1 MTGVGTQFM
10 SPDGVTNWTIGIG
23 DRLICANAE
32 GRIGAINS
40 ATSLSLSTWTGGVIA
55 AGASYVIDR
64 YSGMPDQTIAGL
76 IQSLLSTVST
86 AAITAGTIN
95 GATIGLA
102 TPAAAAFTT
111 ISLGRQT
118 VADANATVSA
128 AVATVAYTS
137 ISAART
143 LTLPAAASYAAG
155 QQLLIIDESL
165 SCSSSKTITV
175 SRAGSDLLNG
185 ATSSVIAS
193 AGGSLSLESNGV
205 SAWTSIRSSAT
216 IFAGDSGSG
225 GTAGLVPAPPAG
237 SAASGFALL
246 ANGLW
251 GAPTSASGF
260 VNKFI
265 DANFD
270 VAFLGNS
277 GSVASGATAYTLE
290 GWLISATGTAAA
302 WSQVYQAYL
311 AGNSLRIAAAPS
323 LSACSLTQRIESSIA
338 AELLAVSS
346 GPQAITVQFA
356 IYNGTSSA
364 ITPTLSTGYAST
376 RDAFGTVT
384 ADLAATSLQSIAA
397 GTAAVV
403 AYTFTPNVY
412 LVFGYQI
419 SLNFGSALNASSGFV
434 QIGRADVRATPGLS
448 TGLNS
453 SPPTPELAP
462 TDAAVRQCQ
471 RYFETSYDLATAPG
485 TATVVG
491 ASLILLGPL
500 PSATYASGT
509 FVPFKTRK
517 RADPTILTYSPA
529 SGASGYARD
538 ATNSA
543 DVATVTSWT
552 TGQTGV
558 SWKATV
564 SAATENINLQVQWT
578 ANSRL

>member
-1 MTGVGTQFM
+1 MARSLQIPQYSAGTISIGAPYGGVWPVTGVGTQFM

-40 ATSLSLSTWTGGVIA
+40 ATSLLLSTWTGGVIA
-55 AGASYVIDR
+55 NAGYIIDR

-118 VADANATVSA
+118 VADADATVSA

-155 QQLLIIDESL
+155 RQLLIIDESL

-175 SRAGSDLLNG
+175 SPAGSDLLNG

-193 AGGSLSLESNGV
+193 AGGSLSSRATASRPGPP
-205 SAWTSIRSSAT
+205 SAHRRDHLCRRFRIGRH
-216 IFAGDSGSG
+216 G
-225 GTAGLVPAPPAG
+225 GLVPAPPAG

-290 GWLISATGTAAA
+290 GWLISATGIAAA
-302 WSQVYQAYL
+302 WSSFTKPIWPGTHSKDCRRPIPVGLL
-311 AGNSLRIAAAPS
+311 ASPNISKSG
-323 LSACSLTQRIESSIA
+323 IA
-338 AELLAVSS
+338 AELLDVSS
-346 GPQAITVQFA
+346 GPRAITVQFA

-462 TDAAVRQCQ
+462 LDAAVRQCQ
-471 RYFETSYDLATAPG
+471 RYFETTPTISGDGAG
-485 TATVVG
+485 DCGVVG
-491 ASLILLGPL
+491 
-500 PSATYASGT
+500 
-509 FVPFKTRK
+509 R
-517 RADPTILTYSPA
+517 R
-529 SGASGYARD
+529 
-538 ATNSA
+538 
-543 DVATVTSWT
+543 
-552 TGQTGV
+552 
-558 SWKATV
+558 
-564 SAATENINLQVQWT
+564 
-578 ANSRL
+578 